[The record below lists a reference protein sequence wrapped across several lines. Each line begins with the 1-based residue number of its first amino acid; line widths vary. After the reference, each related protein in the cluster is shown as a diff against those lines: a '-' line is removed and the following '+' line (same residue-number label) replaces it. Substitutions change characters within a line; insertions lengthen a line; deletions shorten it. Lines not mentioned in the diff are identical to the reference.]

1 MLRKTLKPF
10 IFLIVVLAITGF
22 ACQAFTG
29 SSEPDPV
36 QPQPSVQEEPQQ
48 VVEEPVEEPAEQ
60 PSEPQQQPSTSN
72 SDYVLFTDRN
82 GLYQIEVPGNW
93 LQSEET
99 GEAYYIDQFKSPD
112 GNALIENLVY
122 DDGDPFT
129 GRSHGKFALAL
140 LHNFYSYTGEEGD
153 IRVSDDKI
161 MPDGSERLTWTSREG
176 GYSGISFFEVR
187 NDTIF
192 LMFTVEWLDDAEA
205 DYIDIFYRAIESYV
219 VP

>member
-1 MLRKTLKPF
+1 MLKKTLKPF
-10 IFLIVVLAITGF
+10 LFLIVLLAITGL
-22 ACQAFTG
+22 ACMSVTG
-29 SSEPDPV
+29 SPDPG
-36 QPQPSVQEEPQQ
+36 PAAPSVQEEPQQ
-48 VVEEPVEEPAEQ
+48 VIEEPVEQ
-60 PSEPQQQPSTSN
+60 PSEPQQQPPQPAASN
-72 SDYVLFTDRN
+72 NDYVIFTDRN

-99 GEAYYIDQFKSPD
+99 GDAYYIDQFKSPD
-112 GNALIENLVY
+112 GNSLIENLVY

-129 GRSHGKFALAL
+129 GRSKGKFALAL
-140 LHNFYSYTGEEGD
+140 LHTFYSSTGDEGD

-205 DYIDIFYRAIESYV
+205 DYIDILNRSIESYV